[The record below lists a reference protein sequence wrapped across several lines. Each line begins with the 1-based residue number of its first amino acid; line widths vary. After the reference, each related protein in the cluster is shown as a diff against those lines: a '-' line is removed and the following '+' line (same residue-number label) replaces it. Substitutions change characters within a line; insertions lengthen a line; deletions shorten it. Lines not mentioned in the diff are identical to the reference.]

1 MAQPAAQP
9 TRTAAVAGQR
19 PESRRALWLALA
31 VLALAGAA
39 IAWRFMAQARPTE
52 RARQLMADLGAEL
65 YDRPVSPGEYDLAL
79 QGNPA
84 APGQPTSLRAVAEKA
99 DVIFLHFWA
108 SWCPPCLEELP
119 EIAELARSLEG
130 TRCSLTAVGYDDDW
144 DAPNATL
151 RKTVGDPAK
160 LSGVWLRDPEG
171 QDGDASKM
179 LRLSLGTEK
188 LPETWVIIRGRVAAR
203 FIAGQKWSQ
212 TRMIRAIGMLCPPAT
227 KTP

>member
-1 MAQPAAQP
+1 MAQPAVQP
-9 TRTAAVAGQR
+9 THPAAAPAPR

-39 IAWRFMAQARPTE
+39 IAWRFMSQARPSE

-65 YDRPVSPGEYDLAL
+65 YDRPLSAREYDLAL

-84 APGQPTSLRAVAEKA
+84 TPGRPTSLRAVADKS

-119 EIAELARSLEG
+119 EIAELARTLEG
-130 TRCSLTAVGYDDDW
+130 TRCSLTAVDYDDDW
-144 DAPNATL
+144 DAPNAVL

-160 LSGVWLRDPEG
+160 LAGVWLRDPEG
-171 QDGDASKM
+171 QDGDPSKM

-188 LPETWVIIRGRVAAR
+188 LPETWVIIRGKVAAR

-212 TRMIRAIGMLCPPAT
+212 TRMLRAIGMLCPPAA
-227 KTP
+227 KAP

>member
-1 MAQPAAQP
+1 MAQTAAEPTSTAAQPANRA
-9 TRTAAVAGQR
+9 
-19 PESRRALWLALA
+19 ESRRALWLAIA

-39 IAWRFMAQARPTE
+39 IAWRFLSQAQPTE

-65 YDRPVSPGEYDLAL
+65 YDRPLTAREFDMAL
-79 QGNPA
+79 QPNPETPG
-84 APGQPTSLRAVAEKA
+84 APGSLRDVGAKA

-119 EIAELARSLEG
+119 EIAALARSFDG
-130 TRCSLTAVGYDDDW
+130 TRCTLAAVGYDDDW
-144 DAPNATL
+144 QAPNATL
-151 RKTVGDPAK
+151 KKTVGEPRM

-179 LRLSLGTEK
+179 LRLGLGTEK
-188 LPETWVIIRGRVAAR
+188 LPETWVIIRGQVAAR

-212 TRMIRAIGMLCPPAT
+212 TRMQRAISMLCPPIGKA
-227 KTP
+227 P